1 MCNELSHLVIS
12 SSKQVQLTSHNSQLT
27 FDSRKPIHSHLLM
40 TARIS
45 SIPENRAVID
55 RAYRYCAK
63 PRPYGVWQQV
73 CRKRTQNSV
82 TRFRVQGASG
92 MQAIKV
98 LRKDHSTVRS
108 LFDKLERTARSAH
121 EKKNDLFEQIRRELQ
136 LHMRAEEEI
145 FYPALK
151 AFNEEG
157 WRMVAEALKDHRDID
172 QLLTQISRLNP

>member
-1 MCNELSHLVIS
+1 
-12 SSKQVQLTSHNSQLT
+12 
-27 FDSRKPIHSHLLM
+27 M

-45 SIPENRAVID
+45 SIQGKPRGHRPRLQTLCEGHSLRIKA
-55 RAYRYCAK
+55 AK
-63 PRPYGVWQQV
+63 PYPYGVWQQV
-73 CRKRTQNSV
+73 CRKELRIPSQDS
-82 TRFRVQGASG
+82 ACKECPG

-108 LFDKLERTARSAH
+108 LFDKLERTAKSSH

-151 AFNEEG
+151 AFDGEG
-157 WRMVAEALKDHRDID
+157 CCMVAEAFKEHRDID
-172 QLLTQISRLNP
+172 QFLTQISHLNPNDKNYNNKVET